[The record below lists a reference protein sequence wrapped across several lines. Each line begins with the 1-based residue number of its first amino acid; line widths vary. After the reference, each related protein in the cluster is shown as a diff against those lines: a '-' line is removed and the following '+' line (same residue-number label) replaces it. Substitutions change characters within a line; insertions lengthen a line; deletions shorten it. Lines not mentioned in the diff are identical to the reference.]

1 MKFKNRLLYYLIGFT
16 IGLTIVFSVIGIRG
30 CEWLPENR
38 ILEAI
43 SKTQIYVLEE
53 DLSKIN
59 CNNSTD
65 IIFDLLS
72 NGKVIFKKSKTKN
85 DLKEY
90 YIENKEISLSI
101 LINFKDS
108 ISKIKYINGLG
119 ECKIIS
125 KTNNYVALYQSNDKT
140 LELLRKQPYKS
151 EKKFLINLENLKLD
165 STFFQEILINGKVLL
180 SKSKPKKKPNP
191 LFVILLNKQETKYL
205 ILVQQGE
212 KKTRFKKIISI
223 EKEIEE
229 IEDAFFIDFL
239 TLNHQ
244 WNN

>member
-16 IGLTIVFSVIGIRG
+16 LGLTIVFSVIGIRG

-38 ILEAI
+38 ILQAI

-53 DLSKIN
+53 DLNKIN

-90 YIENKEISLSI
+90 YIENKKISLSI

-108 ISKIKYINGLG
+108 ISKIKHINGLKK
-119 ECKIIS
+119 CNFKS
-125 KTNNYVALYQSNDKT
+125 KTNKYVALYQSNGRT
-140 LELLRKQPYKS
+140 LDLL
-151 EKKFLINLENLKLD
+151 
-165 STFFQEILINGKVLL
+165 
-180 SKSKPKKKPNP
+180 
-191 LFVILLNKQETKYL
+191 
-205 ILVQQGE
+205 
-212 KKTRFKKIISI
+212 KKTTS
-223 EKEIEE
+223 
-229 IEDAFFIDFL
+229 
-239 TLNHQ
+239 
-244 WNN
+244 

>member
-1 MKFKNRLLYYLIGFT
+1 M
-16 IGLTIVFSVIGIRG
+16 
-30 CEWLPENR
+30 
-38 ILEAI
+38 
-43 SKTQIYVLEE
+43 
-53 DLSKIN
+53 
-59 CNNSTD
+59 
-65 IIFDLLS
+65 
-72 NGKVIFKKSKTKN
+72 
-85 DLKEY
+85 
-90 YIENKEISLSI
+90 
-101 LINFKDS
+101 
-108 ISKIKYINGLG
+108 
-119 ECKIIS
+119 
-125 KTNNYVALYQSNDKT
+125 
-140 LELLRKQPYKS
+140 RKQPYKS

-191 LFVILLNKQETKYL
+191 LFVILLNKQESKYL

-244 WNN
+244 